1 MLPTFLAV
9 SQRATSSREL
19 DAARSSSGGGA
30 LDFCDNWVFL
40 QVAFNNEVSNPV
52 DITNKPNL
60 AVNLERCVGVL
71 DEASVAATHVSMLA
85 RYASVLRVF

>member
-1 MLPTFLAV
+1 MLPEAV
-9 SQRATSSREL
+9 VAMVLGVYS
-19 DAARSSSGGGA
+19 
-30 LDFCDNWVFL
+30 NWVFL

-52 DITNKPNL
+52 DVTNKPNL

-85 RYASVLRVF
+85 RHASVLRVF